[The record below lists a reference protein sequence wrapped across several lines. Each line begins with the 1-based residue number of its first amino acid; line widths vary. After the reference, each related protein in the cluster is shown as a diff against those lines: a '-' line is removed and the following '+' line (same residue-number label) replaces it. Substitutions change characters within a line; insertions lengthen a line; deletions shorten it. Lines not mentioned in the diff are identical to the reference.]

1 MQYWVAITD
10 GDWFSTL
17 RQLQPDEVNFW
28 QPSEKRPRNMKPGWP
43 FLFKLHSPRNY
54 VVGGGVFVRFTA
66 LPSFLA
72 WDAFGKK
79 NGALSLSG
87 LLARI
92 GRYRGQGQHGAATEI
107 GCNILASPFFL
118 DEHEWIRVPKDW
130 PRNVQ
135 RGFTYDTESASGSE
149 LWRAVVERL
158 SGDLADT
165 LKAPRFGREFLTRAR
180 LGQGTFRTLVTEAY
194 HRRCAVTGERS
205 LPALEAAHIKAHN
218 SQGPNLTENGL
229 LLRADIHRLF
239 DRGYV
244 TVDSGFRFTVSRK
257 LREDFENGKAYYL
270 LDGKRLPY
278 LPDAVADRPA
288 REFLDWHNTNVYV
301 G

>member
-1 MQYWVAITD
+1 MHYWVAITD
-10 GDWFSTL
+10 GDWFNTL
-17 RQLQPDEVNFW
+17 RQLKPDEVNFW
-28 QPSEKRPRNMKPGWP
+28 QPSNKRPRNMEPGWP

-54 VVGGGVFVRFTA
+54 IVGGGIFVRFTA

-72 WDAFGKK
+72 WDAFGNK

-87 LLARI
+87 LVARI
-92 GRYRGQGQHGAATEI
+92 GRYRGQPPHGAATEI

-118 DEHEWIRVPKDW
+118 DEDEWIEVPKDW
-130 PRNVQ
+130 PRSAQ
-135 RGFTYDTESASGSE
+135 RGLTYDSASGSGAK
-149 LWRAVVERL
+149 LWRAVVEKL

-165 LKAPRFGREFLTRAR
+165 LKAPRFGNEFLTHAR

-194 HRRCAVTGERS
+194 HRRCAITGERS
-205 LPALEAAHIKAHN
+205 LPVLEAAHIKAYK
-218 SQGPNLTENGL
+218 SEGPNLTENGL

-257 LREDFENGKAYYL
+257 LREDFENGRVYYL
-270 LDGKRLPY
+270 LDGKRLQN
-278 LPDAVADRPA
+278 LPNAVADRPS